1 MFLFFASCWTSK
13 PAGALDADGNKP
25 NRTEAVKDIYLA
37 TAYVQETNQYS
48 SITLYTLFITNAS
61 P

>member
-1 MFLFFASCWTSK
+1 M
-13 PAGALDADGNKP
+13 DADGNKP